1 VRILFLTQRLPY
13 APNRG
18 DRVRAY
24 HLLKHLRPHAE
35 IDLVSFV
42 HDAEEAS
49 HAGEAAALASTVEAI
64 PVPRV
69 RNLIRSGLSLP
80 TSRPTTHTMLD
91 APDARRRIA
100 RLVQANPPSVVLA
113 YCTGAAHL
121 AFEPPLA
128 NVPLIVDMV
137 DVDSAKWA
145 ALARETT
152 FPKSWIYRREARC
165 LAEFERR
172 AVRRAFATLITTE
185 TERSA
190 LLALAPDARVEVVQ
204 NGVDAEALRPTEP
217 PALSATVVFCGVM
230 NYEPNEQGALWLA
243 REVWPHV
250 RARRPDARLQLVGSS
265 PTAALRALTAADG
278 TIEVTGSVP
287 DVRPY
292 LWNAAVAVAPLL
304 VARGVQN
311 KVLEA
316 VAAGLPTV
324 ATPVVMIGVPP
335 EMQPACIT
343 ADGATAF
350 AAAIVDLLGKT
361 PTERRAIAER
371 ASVSGLT
378 WEERLRG
385 VSDLV
390 AAAATR
396 AAHR

>member
-1 VRILFLTQRLPY
+1 MRILFLTQRLPY

-24 HLLKHLRPHAE
+24 HLLKHLRPRAE

-49 HAGEAAALASTVEAI
+49 HEPEAAALVSSVEAI
-64 PVPRV
+64 RVPRF
-69 RNLIRSGLSLP
+69 RNMIRSGLSLP

-100 RLVQANPPSVVLA
+100 RLVQAHPPSVVFA

-121 AFEPPLA
+121 AFDPLLA

-137 DVDSAKWA
+137 DVDSAKWS
-145 ALARETT
+145 ALARATT
-152 FPKSWIYRREARC
+152 FPKSRIYRREARC

-185 TERSA
+185 AERA
-190 LLALAPDARVEVVQ
+190 TLLALAPDARVEVVQ
-204 NGVDAEALRPTEP
+204 NGVDAEALRPVGAP
-217 PALSATVVFCGVM
+217 SSSATVVFCGVM

-243 REVWPHV
+243 REVWPKV

-265 PTAALRALTAADG
+265 PTAALRALHGEDG

-324 ATPVVMIGVPP
+324 ATPVVMTGVPP
-335 EMQPACIT
+335 EVQPACLT
-343 ADGATAF
+343 ADGAGAF
-350 AAAIVDLLGKT
+350 ASAIVDLLEKT
-361 PTERRAIAER
+361 PADRRAIATR
-371 ASVSGLT
+371 ANVSSLT
-378 WEERLRG
+378 WDERLRG
-385 VSDLV
+385 VGDIVL
-390 AAAATR
+390 AAAKR
-396 AAHR
+396 GRHR